1 MTHAKIPL
9 FLAASALALGLVACG
24 PSNPAAEA
32 HNATEVAVE
41 ENSTVATT
49 EVDAGVINFVEK
61 ATLSNMFEI
70 ESAKLALERSKV
82 QPIKD
87 YAQAILDAHT
97 ASSSELAPLASAA
110 LVTAP
115 TQLDSGFQSQLKQL
129 QDASVEDFDDR
140 YLDQQTEVHENT
152 ASLLKDFSANG
163 KDAQLQAFA
172 LKMLPIVE
180 AHLTQAKAL
189 DDSPADDV
197 TKAPS

>member
-32 HNATEVAVE
+32 HNATEVAVDD
-41 ENSTVATT
+41 NSTVATT

-172 LKMLPIVE
+172 LKMLPVVE

-197 TKAPS
+197 TKSPS

>member
-1 MTHAKIPL
+1 VTHAKIPL

-32 HNATEVAVE
+32 HNATEVAVD

-152 ASLLKDFSANG
+152 ASLLKDFSVNG

>member
-32 HNATEVAVE
+32 HNATEVAVD

-152 ASLLKDFSANG
+152 ASLLKDFSVNG
-163 KDAQLQAFA
+163 EDAQLQAFA

>member
-32 HNATEVAVE
+32 HNATEVAVDD
-41 ENSTVATT
+41 NSTVATT

-97 ASSSELAPLASAA
+97 ASASELAPLASAA

-115 TQLDSGFQSQLKQL
+115 TQLDSGFQSQMKQL

-172 LKMLPIVE
+172 LKMLPVVE

-197 TKAPS
+197 TKSPS

>member
-32 HNATEVAVE
+32 HNATEVAVD

-97 ASSSELAPLASAA
+97 ASSSELAPLSSAA

-129 QDASVEDFDDR
+129 QDASVADFDDR

>member
-1 MTHAKIPL
+1 VTHAKISL

-32 HNATEVAVE
+32 HNATEVAVD

-87 YAQAILDAHT
+87 YAQAILDTHT
-97 ASSSELAPLASAA
+97 ASASELAPLSSAA
-110 LVTAP
+110 LVTQP

-129 QDASVEDFDDR
+129 QEASVEDFDDR

>member
-9 FLAASALALGLVACG
+9 FMAASALALGLVACG

-32 HNATEVAVE
+32 HNATEVAVD
-41 ENSTVATT
+41 ENSTVVTT
-49 EVDAGVINFVEK
+49 EVDSGVINFVEK

-87 YAQAILDAHT
+87 YAQAIIDAHT

-129 QDASVEDFDDR
+129 QDASVADFDDR

>member
-32 HNATEVAVE
+32 HNATEVAVD

>member
-1 MTHAKIPL
+1 MPLRIRISGETSDAREKFPL

-32 HNATEVAVE
+32 HNATEVAVD

-163 KDAQLQAFA
+163 KGRSASGLRAENA
-172 LKMLPIVE
+172 
-180 AHLTQAKAL
+180 
-189 DDSPADDV
+189 ADRRG
-197 TKAPS
+197 PSHAGEGAR

>member
-32 HNATEVAVE
+32 HNATEVAVD

-152 ASLLKDFSANG
+152 ASLLKDFSVNG